1 MASNQT
7 SGQTSSQA
15 LFDELSYY
23 TLAQPRSSFIHQV
36 AIDTFTAQQADET
49 TKAIAVVFALVGL
62 YLHVERNFTGLQV
75 QKVHMQ
81 LAGRRKE
88 WPLLP
93 LPQERGA
100 IEVSDALAAAPGPER
115 DAMIERWCASVWG
128 AWEGSR
134 AAIAELLQEELDI
147 R

>member
-1 MASNQT
+1 MAS
-7 SGQTSSQA
+7 SQK

-23 TLAQPRSSFIHQV
+23 TLAQPRSSFIHQI
-36 AIDTFTAQQADET
+36 AIDTFTAQRADAT
-49 TKAIAVVFALVGL
+49 TRPMAVVFAVAGL
-62 YLHVERNFTGLQV
+62 YLHVERKFTGLQV

-93 LPQERGA
+93 LPEHPSS
-100 IEVSDALAAAPGPER
+100 IEVSDMLSAAPGAER
-115 DAMIERWCASVWG
+115 DAAIEKWCASVWET
-128 AWEGSR
+128 WKGSR
-134 AAIAELLQEELDI
+134 NVVADLLERELGI